1 MLDLFAG
8 SGALGLEAASR
19 GAVNIVLVDSS
30 RRAVDTA
37 RRNVLAVGESGVS
50 VVHSPVLRYLGRSP
64 GEPRDLVFLD
74 PPYALDEP
82 SLARHLSALV
92 TGSWLAPDA
101 LVVVERSG
109 RGPEP
114 EWPPV
119 LAAEPVRRYGRD
131 GGLDGGPWWR
141 IRRRTRFGLV
151 SEHRCVCP
159 GSFDP
164 VTNGHVDVVRR
175 ATALFDEVI
184 VAVLVNS
191 AKAGLFTL
199 AERVE
204 MLVASVGGLRGPGRG
219 RHGRPARRL
228 LPAGRGRRRRSKG
241 CGRGPISPTSCR
253 WP

>member
-19 GAVNIVLVDSS
+19 GAVDVVLVDSS

-50 VVHSPVLRYLGRSP
+50 VFVHSPVLRYLGRSP

-119 LAAEPVRRYGRD
+119 LAAEPV
-131 GGLDGGPWWR
+131 
-141 IRRRTRFGLV
+141 
-151 SEHRCVCP
+151 
-159 GSFDP
+159 
-164 VTNGHVDVVRR
+164 
-175 ATALFDEVI
+175 
-184 VAVLVNS
+184 
-191 AKAGLFTL
+191 AGT
-199 AERVE
+199 E
-204 MLVASVGGLRGPGRG
+204 
-219 RHGRPARRL
+219 
-228 LPAGRGRRRRSKG
+228 RRRS
-241 CGRGPISPTSCR
+241 GRRSMAPDQPAH
-253 WP
+253 

>member
-1 MLDLFAG
+1 MTRIIAGAARGRRLQTPPGDGTRPTSDRVREAVFSALDARGAVDGARVLDLFAG

-19 GAVNIVLVDSS
+19 GAVDVVLVDSS

-119 LAAEPVRRYGRD
+119 LAAEPVRRYGETAVWTAVH
-131 GGLDGGPWWR
+131 G
-141 IRRRTRFGLV
+141 T
-151 SEHRCVCP
+151 
-159 GSFDP
+159 GSA
-164 VTNGHVDVVRR
+164 G
-175 ATALFDEVI
+175 ALG
-184 VAVLVNS
+184 S
-191 AKAGLFTL
+191 A
-199 AERVE
+199 
-204 MLVASVGGLRGPGRG
+204 S
-219 RHGRPARRL
+219 
-228 LPAGRGRRRRSKG
+228 
-241 CGRGPISPTSCR
+241 
-253 WP
+253 